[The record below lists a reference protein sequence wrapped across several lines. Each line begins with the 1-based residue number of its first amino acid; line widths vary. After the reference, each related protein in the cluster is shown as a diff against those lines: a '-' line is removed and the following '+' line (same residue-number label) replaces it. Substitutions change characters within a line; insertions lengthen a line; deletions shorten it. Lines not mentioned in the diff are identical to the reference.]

1 MALIIDVR
9 SHKEDVAEHW
19 SGLAKQAGIV
29 ICASAVI
36 AVCARLV
43 LPLPFTPVPLTLANF
58 GVLLV
63 GLALGSKRGF
73 AAAALYL
80 AWGAMG
86 LPVFSPAGVGG
97 IAQLLGPT
105 GGYLLAY
112 PVVAF
117 VAGWLS
123 ERGAASFARNLVAG
137 IVAEIVLFGAGIA
150 WLAVVTQSWQRALA
164 FGLLPFFFAEVMKVM
179 VAAAVARRL
188 QRAI

>member
-1 MALIIDVR
+1 MARVDVR
-9 SHKEDVAEHW
+9 THGVVGEQWLS
-19 SGLAKQAGIV
+19 LAKQAGIV
-29 ICASAVI
+29 IGASAVI

-63 GLALGSKRGF
+63 GLSLGSKRGF

-97 IAQLLGPT
+97 IAQLFGPT

-117 VAGWLS
+117 IAGWIA
-123 ERGAASFARNLVAG
+123 ERGNISFSRNVIGG
-137 IVAEIVLFGAGIA
+137 IIAELVLFATGIS
-150 WLAVVTQSWQRALA
+150 WLAIVTGSWQRAVA
-164 FGLLPFFFAEVMKVM
+164 FGLAPFIFAEVMKVM
-179 VAAAVARRL
+179 VAAAVARRI
-188 QRAI
+188 QSTI